1 MPRAPESRDR
11 SFHQLRSS
19 LTDVEIRTG
28 TLADAESIASLI
40 NKAFIVER
48 MAFDGDRTS
57 PEKVS
62 ELFGSGLFL
71 LAESQSSLVGC
82 VYLQPRESRGYLGL
96 LSVDPICE
104 GQGLGRRLMDAAEQ
118 HARTIGLHALD
129 LRIISP
135 RAEALLPFYL
145 KLGYAQTGV
154 APLDPAAKANVP
166 CHYITMVKILA
177 PESPRNSQTD

>member
-1 MPRAPESRDR
+1 
-11 SFHQLRSS
+11 
-19 LTDVEIRTG
+19 VEIRTG

-48 MAFDGDRTS
+48 VAFDGDRTS
-57 PEKVS
+57 SEKVRA
-62 ELFGSGLFL
+62 LFQSGSFL

-82 VYLQPRESRGYLGL
+82 VYLEPRGSRGYLGL
-96 LSVDPICE
+96 LSVDRICE

-118 HARTIGLHALD
+118 QARRAGLVALD

-145 KLGYAQTGV
+145 KLGYAQTGL
-154 APLDPAAKANVP
+154 APMDPATKPTVP
-166 CHYITMVKILA
+166 CHYVTMVKILA
-177 PESPRNSQTD
+177 PQSPRNSQTD

>member
-1 MPRAPESRDR
+1 
-11 SFHQLRSS
+11 
-19 LTDVEIRTG
+19 LTGVRIRTG
-28 TLADAESIASLI
+28 ALADAESIASLI

-48 MAFDGDRTS
+48 VAFDGERTS
-57 PEKVS
+57 SEKVGA
-62 ELFGSGLFL
+62 LFESGSFL

-82 VYLQPRESRGYLGL
+82 VYLEPHGSRGYLGL
-96 LSVDPICE
+96 LSVDPIFE

-118 HARTIGLHALD
+118 HARSIGLHALD

-145 KLGYAQTGV
+145 KLGYAETGV
-154 APLDPAAKANVP
+154 APLDPAAKPNVP

-177 PESPRNSQTD
+177 RESPRNSQTD